1 MNIGEMTQIL
11 ESILHPERYY
21 QSLAKD
27 YSNPKNF
34 KPEICKECGGECCQR
49 CGCEFSP
56 DDFKEISFDFLRQ
69 EIEKGYISIDYIDR
83 DLIYSDFGGYI
94 LRIRNQDRPIVDTGY
109 LGRKPCILWKK
120 EGGCKLDDNNR
131 PSGGKLMEPSRKI
144 DPITREH
151 ECPTTYSTRRC
162 VYEWKRYQ
170 HILLQ
175 LKDYFQDKDFPCSL

>member
-1 MNIGEMTQIL
+1 MNIGEMAQIL
-11 ESILHPERYY
+11 ESVLNPERYY

-34 KPEICKECGGECCQR
+34 NPEICKECGGECCQR

-56 DDFKEISFDFLRQ
+56 SDFPEISFKYLKSQ
-69 EIEKGYISIDYIDR
+69 IEKGYISIEYIDR
-83 DLIYSDFGGYI
+83 EQIYSDFGGYI
-94 LRIRNQDRPIVDTGY
+94 LRMRNQGRPIVDPGY
-109 LGRKPCILWKK
+109 LGRIPCILWSK
-120 EGGCKLDDNNR
+120 EEGYKLDDNNR
-131 PSGGKLMEPSRKI
+131 PSGGKLMEPSTKI
-144 DPITREH
+144 DSITGEH

-162 VYEWKRYQ
+162 VYEWKCYQ